1 MKRIDTMSIR
11 DILRHHHD
19 LGLPRAEIAVAV
31 SVSAGTV
38 SNVLERAQAAGL
50 SWPLPSDLDDDG
62 LRAQL
67 YPPAPRE
74 SEYAQPDWDD
84 VLRELRAKRKR
95 RRVRATR
102 RTLWE
107 EYRDETKARGGK
119 AYSYSQFCA
128 RLKAHQGS
136 CGGSAQMHFDY
147 EPGLYGMADF
157 SGKTL
162 ALRSGRGETD
172 VEIFVAVLAHSNLIY
187 AEAVPDQTVRHWTMA
202 HRRALEY
209 FEQPNIDRLL
219 QLGLSGMAEA
229 LEEQRDIADVDQLGF
244 DDRLALMIE
253 REAEHRD
260 HKSYLGHLR
269 QAQLRIRAD
278 VQDVDCRA
286 GRGIAR
292 TTLTQLA
299 AGDWIRQGHNL
310 ILGGPTG
317 SGKTFVACALAHQAC
332 RQHQSVLYR
341 RVPELVAAFTR
352 ARDKG
357 TLERLMGRL
366 GRVSLLVLDDWG
378 LQGFSTEG
386 RRDLLE
392 IVEARHGRKS
402 ILVASQIPVER
413 WPEVIGEPTIADAV
427 LDRIVHNAYRI
438 ELKGESQRK
447 RNKPP
452 PLDGGGNGNRAPA

>member
-1 MKRIDTMSIR
+1 MT
-11 DILRHHHD
+11 LR
-19 LGLPRAEIAVAV
+19 
-31 SVSAGTV
+31 
-38 SNVLERAQAAGL
+38 
-50 SWPLPSDLDDDG
+50 
-62 LRAQL
+62 
-67 YPPAPRE
+67 
-74 SEYAQPDWDD
+74 
-84 VLRELRAKRKR
+84 
-95 RRVRATR
+95 
-102 RTLWE
+102 
-107 EYRDETKARGGK
+107 
-119 AYSYSQFCA
+119 
-128 RLKAHQGS
+128 
-136 CGGSAQMHFDY
+136 
-147 EPGLYGMADF
+147 
-157 SGKTL
+157 
-162 ALRSGRGETD
+162 
-172 VEIFVAVLAHSNLIY
+172 
-187 AEAVPDQTVRHWTMA
+187 
-202 HRRALEY
+202 
-209 FEQPNIDRLL
+209 QPNIDRLL

-244 DDRLALMIE
+244 DDRLAMMIE

-310 ILGGPTG
+310 IMGGPTG

-332 RQHQSVLYR
+332 RQHRSVLYR
-341 RVPELVAAFTR
+341 RVPELVAALIR

-378 LQGFSTEG
+378 LQGFSAEG

-402 ILVASQIPVER
+402 ILIASQIPVEG
-413 WPEVIGEPTIADAV
+413 WPKVIGEPTIADAV

-438 ELKGESQRK
+438 ELKGDSQRK

-452 PLDGGGNGNRAPA
+452 PLDGGGNRAPA